1 MSLMLKWRVWFL
13 TGSTGR
19 PSQANWWSFCKAP
32 IQGCILRGTEIL
44 HRPLQEACGL
54 SLPIPQA
61 APSLRKQLPV
71 GEGGRLGLLPW
82 KLQLEQGK
90 EGAGDRTTTETG
102 IFQGLM
108 SECVCGGDGGGVQ
121 NARRAY
127 FMCIINVCQK
137 KLMICP
143 SCPYL
148 SPQMPGESCLPSAG

>member
-32 IQGCILRGTEIL
+32 IQGCILRGT
-44 HRPLQEACGL
+44 
-54 SLPIPQA
+54 
-61 APSLRKQLPV
+61 V
-71 GEGGRLGLLPW
+71 LPW

-127 FMCIINVCQK
+127 FMCIMFVKRNEWSAPPAPTWVHRCLGK
-137 KLMICP
+137 VV
-143 SCPYL
+143 
-148 SPQMPGESCLPSAG
+148 SPLQGRNLCVYVWLPCGLCSLNGDENSKC